1 VTARVVIA
9 AVGGFGVF
17 FLAPILAV
25 IAVGE
30 GTPAAAGTS
39 PGGLRPGS
47 VPAADQASVL
57 AAGKTCETVT
67 PALLATQIEAESG
80 WNPTAISPAGAQ
92 GLSQFMPGTW
102 GRWGVDGD
110 GDGVADPFNPLDAIP
125 SQARYDCVLAAQVA
139 AVAGDPAQ
147 NMLAAYNAGPD
158 RVLLA
163 GGIPPIAETQ
173 AYVRRIMELIPQYQ
187 AAVIPP
193 VGSTGTVIQ
202 TAMSFLGTPYVW
214 GGDGP
219 TGFDCSGFTSYVYLH
234 AAGKPLPRTAAAQQA
249 WAIPTTDPQPGDLV
263 FFGPPIHHV
272 GLYLGNGQMI
282 DSPHSGAVVRIEAVF
297 SDVAGYGRVP

>member
-1 VTARVVIA
+1 MTIRVVIA

-147 NMLAAYNAGPD
+147 NMLAAYNAGPSA
-158 RVLLA
+158 VLKY
-163 GGIPPIAETQ
+163 GGIPPYEETTT
-173 AYVRRIMELIPQYQ
+173 YVKRALTVYYGHPYGQS
-187 AAVIPP
+187 VIFA
-193 VGSTGTVIQ
+193 G
-202 TAMSFLGTPYVW
+202 AR
-214 GGDGP
+214 
-219 TGFDCSGFTSYVYLH
+219 
-234 AAGKPLPRTAAAQQA
+234 GKPALGGGFRQMAQPLAA
-249 WAIPTTDPQPGDLV
+249 IVPGMR
-263 FFGPPIHHV
+263 
-272 GLYLGNGQMI
+272 YLGSQ
-282 DSPHSGAVVRIEAVF
+282 
-297 SDVAGYGRVP
+297 